1 MKLTKEDIK
10 FIDDFLIN
18 KKIKHLDIRVEL
30 IDHLA
35 TEFEERSAYVLIEDF
50 LLSKVNFILEFN
62 KKQKKTIHWSY
73 QKLLWVQFAK
83 FFYQLKFIAIL
94 TALVI
99 IGYVIFN
106 LFSLKTFSFIWLS
119 TLAILLLYPIYYQIR
134 YSKAL
139 KKVQS
144 MQSLFTITSLPS
156 VFLYVFGVLKDYLF
170 ETPIILVLY
179 FSVSL
184 LLSLSA
190 VTVIENNRR
199 KIIGKYIQLVRD
211 I

>member
-1 MKLTKEDIK
+1 MRLEKEDIQ
-10 FIDDFLIN
+10 FIDDFLIY

-35 TEFEERSAYVLIEDF
+35 TEFEDSSAYVIIEDF
-50 LLSKVNFILEFN
+50 LLSKVNFILEFD

-83 FFYQLKFIAIL
+83 FFYQLKFVVIFIALEIF
-94 TALVI
+94 
-99 IGYVIFN
+99 GYIIFN
-106 LFSLKTFSFIWLS
+106 LFSLKTFSFIWLT

-144 MQSLFTITSLPS
+144 MQSLFSITSLPS
-156 VFLYVFGVLKDYLF
+156 VFLYTFGVLKDYLF
-170 ETPIILVLY
+170 ETPTVLVLY
-179 FSVSL
+179 FSISL

-190 VTVIENNRR
+190 VIVIENNRR
-199 KIIGKYIQLVRD
+199 KIIEKYINLVRET
-211 I
+211 

>member
-1 MKLTKEDIK
+1 MKLSKEDIK

-18 KKIKHLDIRVEL
+18 KKIKYLDIRVEL

-35 TEFEERSAYVLIEDF
+35 TEFEESSAYVLIEDF
-50 LLSKVNFILEFN
+50 LLSKVNFIIEFD

-73 QKLLWVQFAK
+73 QKLLWLQFAK
-83 FFYQLKFIAIL
+83 FFYQLKFVVIFIALEIFVY
-94 TALVI
+94 TA
-99 IGYVIFN
+99 FN
-106 LFSLKTFSFIWLS
+106 LFSLKTFSFIWLA
-119 TLAILLLYPIYYQIR
+119 TIAILMLYPIYYQIR

-156 VFLYVFGVLKDYLF
+156 VFLYAFGALKDYLF
-170 ETPIILVLY
+170 ETPIVLVLY
-179 FSVSL
+179 CSVSL

-190 VTVIENNRR
+190 VIVIENNRS
-199 KIIGKYIQLVRD
+199 KIVEKYIQFVKE

>member
-35 TEFEERSAYVLIEDF
+35 TEFEERSAYVFIEDF
-50 LLSKVNFILEFN
+50 LLSKVNFILEFD
-62 KKQKKTIHWSY
+62 KRQKKAIHWSY
-73 QKLLWVQFAK
+73 QKLLWVQLAK
-83 FFYQLKFIAIL
+83 FFYQLKF
-94 TALVI
+94 VI
-99 IGYVIFN
+99 IFIALEILVYTAFK
-106 LFSLKTFSFIWLS
+106 LFSLKAFSFIWLA
-119 TLAILLLYPIYYQIR
+119 TIAILMLYPIYYQIR
-134 YSKAL
+134 DSKAL

-156 VFLYVFGVLKDYLF
+156 VFLYAFGVLKDYLF
-170 ETPIILVLY
+170 ETPIVLVLY

-190 VTVIENNRR
+190 VIVIENNRR
-199 KIIGKYIQLVRD
+199 KIKEKYIQFVKE